1 MVEYQIGVNDP
12 LEKPI
17 HVATNESTL
26 DIIEDQ
32 VGANALVK

>member
-1 MVEYQIGVNDP
+1 MVEYQIGVIDP

-32 VGANALVK
+32 AGANALVK

>member
-1 MVEYQIGVNDP
+1 MVEYQACVSDP

-17 HVATNESTL
+17 HAATNESTP

-32 VGANALVK
+32 VGVNV

>member
-1 MVEYQIGVNDP
+1 MVEYQIGVSDP

-17 HVATNESTL
+17 HVVTNESTP
-26 DIIEDQ
+26 DILEDQ